1 MFMKTTFRIPL
12 TVFLLLVCAYAG
24 AQTVT
29 GKVTSI
35 SEGTG
40 MPGVSV
46 LLQGTTI
53 GTTTDA
59 DGNYTL
65 SNSGL
70 PTGTLVFSF
79 VGYGT
84 EEVAVDNRT
93 QIDVG
98 MTEDIFSL
106 GEVVVTA
113 FGVKRSEKTI
123 TYATQQVSS
132 DELTRVKTDNLMNT
146 LNGKVPGVTISP
158 SASGVGGSTKV
169 TLRGNRSLGGSNQPL
184 YVIDGI
190 PVTNS
195 GNSNGQPNNPFGGAT
210 SVDGGDAISTMN
222 PDDIESISVLKGASA
237 SALYGSQA
245 ANGVI
250 LITTKKGKEGQTQ
263 VNFNSTFTASKAAY
277 TPDFQNSY
285 GRTTDTSS
293 DSWGAKA
300 SGTGDKN
307 TDEFFRTGTNW
318 TNSISLSGGN
328 EIAQTYFSYANTR
341 AKGIMPT
348 NDLERNNIMFHET
361 AKFFDKKLTVD
372 GSVNYTFQTI
382 DNAPNAGLYLNPLI
396 GLYLFPRNADIMPYK
411 NQYEFDQEEGAARQN
426 WFNTEDIRQNP
437 WWIANRN
444 TNESNRT
451 RYLVSGSAKWE
462 FNKNLSLQVRGNID
476 HIEDRYQTKLYSG
489 TFLALTANSPAGLYV
504 DNRQT
509 LEQKYGD
516 ALLTFT
522 IPMESKFKIDGLV
535 GTSITDSRTTGLEIG
550 PGRGLKNVNLFTA
563 ANILATGD
571 MNWTT
576 ETPLNRSQLQ
586 SVFGNLNIGY
596 NEWLYLNLTGRNDWS
611 SNLSFTP
618 NNNYFYPAAGLSAV
632 LSDALDLPS
641 PISYAKVRLNYA
653 QVGNTVP
660 YGVTNPVS
668 HVDHNTGAIVL
679 PRAKA
684 FATLKP
690 ERTKTYEVGADLK
703 FFDNRLSVMFN
714 YYQSNTFNQF
724 IKITPSATSG
734 YEEAYINAGEVQ
746 NKGFEFMVGYDV
758 INTEKFKW
766 TTTINGSRNVNKV
779 IDVASDLDVKQFVL
793 TGSAAN
799 GFQSSVEVGG
809 MFGDIYGFS
818 LVRDNQGR
826 IVVGENGAPSFN
838 KDFTRLGNSN
848 PNLSTGWA
856 NTFNYGNFTVNLLV
870 DARFGGHVLSV
881 TQALMDQ
888 YGVSEATGDARAQGG
903 VSINGVN
910 AAGEAVTK
918 VDARTWY
925 SAVSGRSGAMELYMY
940 DATVARLREA
950 SLGYT
955 FPMNSNVV
963 KSLRLSVIGRNLFY
977 IYKKAPFDP
986 ELSMSTGNGFQG
998 VDIFSQPATR
1008 NIGFSVNVTL

>member
-1 MFMKTTFRIPL
+1 
-12 TVFLLLVCAYAG
+12 
-24 AQTVT
+24 
-29 GKVTSI
+29 
-35 SEGTG
+35 

-46 LLQGTTI
+46 VLKGTTS

-59 DGNYTL
+59 DGNYTI
-65 SNSGL
+65 SNSNL
-70 PTGTLVFSF
+70 ATGTLVFSF

-84 EEVAVDNRT
+84 EETEVANRT
-93 QIDVG
+93 QIDVA

-169 TLRGNRSLGGSNQPL
+169 TLRGNRSLSGSNQPL

-190 PVTNS
+190 PVTNG

-210 SVDGGDAISTMN
+210 SVDGGDAISTLN

-250 LITTKKGKEGQTQ
+250 LITTKKGKEGQTSI
-263 VNFNSTFTASKAAY
+263 NFNSTFTTSKVAY

-285 GRTTDTSS
+285 GRTTDGSN
-293 DSWGAKA
+293 DSWGAPA
-300 SGTGDKN
+300 PGTGDKN
-307 TDEFFRTGTNW
+307 TDEFFRTGFNW
-318 TNSISLSGGN
+318 TNSLSLSGGN
-328 EIAQTYFSYANTR
+328 EIAQTYFSYANTS
-341 AKGIMPT
+341 AKGVMPT
-348 NDLERNNIMFHET
+348 NDLNRNNITLHET
-361 AKFFDKKLTVD
+361 AKFLDKKLTVD
-372 GSVNYTFQTI
+372 ASINYTFQTI
-382 DNAPNAGLYLNPLI
+382 NNAPNAGLYLNPLT

-411 NQYEFDQEEGAARQN
+411 NEFEYAGAEGAARQN
-426 WFNTEDIRQNP
+426 WYNAENIRQNP
-437 WWIANRN
+437 WWVSNRN
-444 TNESNRT
+444 QNESHRK
-451 RYLVSGSAKWE
+451 RYLVTGSAKYE
-462 FNKNLSLQVRGNID
+462 FNKYLSLQVRGNID
-476 HIEDRYQTKLYSG
+476 HIEDQYQTKLYSG
-489 TFLALTANSPAGLYV
+489 TVLSLTANSPGGLYL
-504 DNRQT
+504 DNRQA

-522 IPMESKFKIDGLV
+522 LPMESAIKIDGIL
-535 GTSITDSRTTGLEIG
+535 GTSITDSQLNGVEIG
-550 PGRGLKNVNLFTA
+550 PGNGLKNANLFTA
-563 ANILATGD
+563 QNILASGD
-571 MNWTT
+571 MNMTKDI
-576 ETPLNRSQLQ
+576 PMSHSQLQ
-586 SVFGNLNIGY
+586 SVFGNVNIGY

-618 NNNYFYPAAGLSAV
+618 DNNYFYPAVGLSAV

-641 PISYAKVRLNYA
+641 PISYAKVRVNYA

-660 YGVTNPVS
+660 QYVTNPVS
-668 HVDHNTGAIVL
+668 HVDPNTGAIVL
-679 PRAKA
+679 PRVKA

-703 FFDNRLSVMFN
+703 FFDNRFSVMFN

-724 IKITPSATSG
+724 IEVTPSAATG
-734 YEEAYINAGEVQ
+734 YERGYINAGEVE
-746 NKGFEFMVGYDV
+746 NKGFEFQVGYEV
-758 INTEKFKW
+758 IKTDKFQW
-766 TTTINGSRNVNKV
+766 STSLNGSRNVNKI
-779 IDVASDLDVKQFVL
+779 IDVASDLGIDEFIL
-793 TGSAAN
+793 TGSAN
-799 GFQSSVEVGG
+799 NSFQSGVEVGG
-809 MFGDIYGFS
+809 MFGDIYGFT
-818 LVRDNQGR
+818 LMRDNQNRILVDAAGR
-826 IVVGENGAPSFN
+826 PRINSEYS
-838 KDFTRLGNSN
+838 RLGNSN
-848 PNLSTGWA
+848 PNLSLGWT
-856 NTFNYGNFTVNLLV
+856 NTFTYNNFTLNLLV
-870 DARFGGHVLSV
+870 DGRFGGHVLSV
-881 TQALMDQ
+881 TQAMMDQ
-888 YGVSEATGDARAQGG
+888 YGVTEESGDARAQGG
-903 VSINGVN
+903 VIINGVDAEGKAVNKVN
-910 AAGEAVTK
+910 AQ
-918 VDARTWY
+918 TWY
-925 SAVSGRSGAMELYMY
+925 NAVGGRNGAMELYMY

-963 KSLRLSVIGRNLFY
+963 KSLRFSLIGRNLFY

-998 VDIFSQPATR
+998 VDVFSAPATR